1 VKVVGYIRVSTE
13 EQSREGVSLE
23 NQKERIEN
31 YAKAKGWN
39 LIKVYSDPGYSGK
52 DLKRPGIQE
61 LIQDIR
67 EKKFEAVIV
76 YKVDRLTRKQRD
88 LYNLLEGEFE
98 THGVGFVSIT
108 ETFDTTTATGKAFLG
123 MLGVFNQLERDTIS
137 DRTKDALA
145 HKIDKGEPVGHA
157 PIGFHYA
164 GKQLEEEP
172 EKLELVKRVFDLRKK
187 PRGKKRL
194 SYVMIAQKLNEE
206 GLRPIRGKMFY
217 CSTVY
222 HILKNPVYNN
232 AFN

>member
-1 VKVVGYIRVSTE
+1 MKVAGYVRVSTE

-23 NQKERIEN
+23 NQKDRIEN
-31 YAKAKGWN
+31 YAKAKAWD
-39 LIKVYSDPGYSGK
+39 LIKVYSDPGFSGK

-61 LIQDIR
+61 LIQDLR

-98 THGVGFVSIT
+98 ANGVGFVSIT

-137 DRTKDALA
+137 DRTRDALA
-145 HKIDKGEPVGHA
+145 HKINKGEPVGCA
-157 PIGFHYA
+157 PIGFQYND
-164 GKQLEEEP
+164 KRLQSDP
-172 EKLELVKRVFDLRKK
+172 EKLGIVKRIFNLRKK
-187 PRGKKRL
+187 PKGEKRL

-206 GLRPIRGKMFY
+206 SLKPIRGKKFY

-222 HILKNPVYNN
+222 HILKNPVYSTC
-232 AFN
+232 F